1 MHLLLH
7 AKISFFYLILNKR
20 GVLRVL
26 PASAVKGQR
35 ERAVNFACAA
45 PQRPACY
52 SAFRKFFM
60 FLAAVLGDP
69 ERVRLCGYKT
79 RR

>member
-1 MHLLLH
+1 M
-7 AKISFFYLILNKR
+7 
-20 GVLRVL
+20 L